1 MYLSS
6 LITNKNNS
14 SDILS
19 YLKKYIF
26 YTHQEGV
33 LFYLPL
39 GNLIYSKIISLIKDK
54 MKKINCYEIC
64 MPSFIDEENIPI
76 SKRVK
81 GGFLKTMGIYF
92 SHDNKSKYM
101 LPTHEEI
108 ITHFINNI
116 DSKIENTKSFFQ
128 ISRKY
133 RSEKDTRYPVRL
145 NEFFM
150 KDGYSFSPTKEDLD
164 SYYESVKLMY
174 IELFNELDLEF
185 YLTPPSRDLL
195 FKDVSQEFI
204 ANDINGNEIFFIKED
219 KEKFAIKKE
228 DSNIYEKEFS
238 GLEIAHIYKL
248 YDMYSNLLNNKLQM
262 GSYGIGIERI
272 IYSIISQKFKNGII
286 NWPNS
291 VRPFKISII
300 SENTQLTN
308 DIYRKLNN
316 DISCYI
322 DDLDTSIE
330 QKIKT
335 SKELGVENYILLKNE
350 EINIY
355 DNNENKIKTFK
366 NNQLNEILNF
376 FNGEII

>member
-1 MYLSS
+1 
-6 LITNKNNS
+6 
-14 SDILS
+14 
-19 YLKKYIF
+19 
-26 YTHQEGV
+26 
-33 LFYLPL
+33 
-39 GNLIYSKIISLIKDK
+39 
-54 MKKINCYEIC
+54 
-64 MPSFIDEENIPI
+64 
-76 SKRVK
+76 
-81 GGFLKTMGIYF
+81 
-92 SHDNKSKYM
+92 
-101 LPTHEEI
+101 
-108 ITHFINNI
+108 
-116 DSKIENTKSFFQ
+116 
-128 ISRKY
+128 
-133 RSEKDTRYPVRL
+133 
-145 NEFFM
+145 M

-376 FNGEII
+376 FNGEIIWWQL